1 MFENLSEKLD
11 KAFKVLK
18 GQGSISEINVAQTM
32 KEIRKALLA
41 ADVDFKTAK
50 SFTAKVKEKAMG
62 QRFFLLLNLDNYS
75 PRLCKKSWLS

>member
-32 KEIRKALLA
+32 KEIRKHYFLQTLIL
-41 ADVDFKTAK
+41 KQLNK
-50 SFTAKVKEKAMG
+50 S
-62 QRFFLLLNLDNYS
+62 
-75 PRLCKKSWLS
+75 

>member
-32 KEIRKALLA
+32 KEIRKALISADVELIA
-41 ADVDFKTAK
+41 ADKI
-50 SFTAKVKEKAMG
+50 KAIIKPINPTG
-62 QRFFLLLNLDNYS
+62 
-75 PRLCKKSWLS
+75 K